1 MVLRNQK
8 KLYTFRGKLRNLD
21 EIDEDDLHGHGLLEL
36 SEMLYLVH
44 EVAAVHNLH
53 HEIKAVLKR
62 KREVQL
68 QLGGQSDLRSQVME
82 MTSITRHR
90 LKTAVH
96 LDEERGLVCH
106 GEHPLLDHGALDVV
120 VLDDDV
126 LLQDL
131 DGVQLVGALPLG
143 QHNLRMEGKS

>member
-1 MVLRNQK
+1 MV
-8 KLYTFRGKLRNLD
+8 
-21 EIDEDDLHGHGLLEL
+21 
-36 SEMLYLVH
+36 ML
-44 EVAAVHNLH
+44 
-53 HEIKAVLKR
+53 
-62 KREVQL
+62 
-68 QLGGQSDLRSQVME
+68 
-82 MTSITRHR
+82 SITHHC

-131 DGVQLVGALPLG
+131 DGVQLVGALSLG
-143 QHNLRMEGKS
+143 QHHLWMEGWRELLSHPFSRKAWDGKLNYLSEGAFPEHHEEIEVGRLDHVLAGHVVRDQGVSLRRLAYLRFLAPLRIQLEISEHI